1 MGFSKKKTILISI
14 VIIIPLVII
23 VPIITSAIFKAY
35 HSDDTADKYES
46 VPPPISL
53 LSVNATKLE
62 KRVFKNN
69 LKASGVISAWQ
80 EIIVSSELEG
90 LMLEEVYV
98 EVGDKVKKGQVLAS
112 YNSQAI
118 EIELNG
124 SKAIVE
130 ELRIAHDEARINFER
145 AQNLHNVS
153 SISEQELQRFE
164 VSELRAAA
172 QLKSAR
178 AQVNKFKLM
187 LEQANVLAPDD
198 GTLLSKF
205 VEVGSVTQVGQELF
219 RMQRQSRVEWLAE
232 VDVNNLNMIRQKQV
246 ASITLQDGLVFN
258 GKVRKIAPEVSRRA
272 QYGLVYVDLPNSK
285 LLLPGMFVSGEFEID
300 EREVL
305 ALPRSATQ
313 FKNGFSYV
321 KVIEKDSSI
330 TERKI
335 IVGEYF
341 ENFYEVISG
350 LQVDEVVVK
359 SGAELLGNG
368 DYVTVVN
375 SIDLESNLGVH
386 GSRLQ

>member
-1 MGFSKKKTILISI
+1 
-14 VIIIPLVII
+14 
-23 VPIITSAIFKAY
+23 
-35 HSDDTADKYES
+35 
-46 VPPPISL
+46 
-53 LSVNATKLE
+53 
-62 KRVFKNN
+62 
-69 LKASGVISAWQ
+69 
-80 EIIVSSELEG
+80 
-90 LMLEEVYV
+90 
-98 EVGDKVKKGQVLAS
+98 KVKKGQVFAS